1 MSQFFQEIWSR
12 KRVFLL
18 FVPLTLLY
26 STSYFQR
33 TAIPGQIFNQLQ
45 NDLSMDA
52 VHVTYIGAA
61 FIYIY
66 SLSQLF
72 IGYLVDRFG
81 ARRVV
86 TLGGLLFCIGVISFP
101 LLNNHSLVYV
111 ARMIAGIG
119 AGTMYLSLL
128 RESDRLFGRENYSV
142 MIGVVFVCGY
152 AGGLFGTLPFE
163 RLTAAFPWRNVLLAA
178 GLLSCFFYIWFL
190 IAYSTKDGKAS
201 SPAAVTKTSGLKE
214 TCRMFANIPL
224 WLDVFCGTLNFSIY
238 FVIQTVVG
246 KKLLHDAAGMSSGG
260 AAGVIFALTLVC
272 MTVLMSSATLT
283 RLCNNRRKPL
293 MVFASTLEVINIS
306 VMCCALYF
314 KLPSWVFIACFISFA
329 IASGTL
335 ISFSL
340 TAQELGSPGTMTR
353 SAGFYNMTNYLGVV
367 MLSPLVGWF
376 LDKFGNPVTKEGV
389 VIHSPDAYLKLFIC
403 LLILA
408 VTGAIIVHFIPET
421 RGKFQRQDQRS

>member
-81 ARRVV
+81 AKKVV
-86 TLGGLLFCIGVISFP
+86 TLGGLLFCTGVIAFP
-101 LLNNHSLVYV
+101 LLNNPFLIYG

-142 MIGVVFVCGY
+142 MIGVVFLCGY

-163 RLTAAFPWRNVLLAA
+163 RLTSIFSWRNVLLGA
-178 GLLSCFFYIWFL
+178 GLFSLFCYIWFL
-190 IAYSTKDGKAS
+190 VAYSTREGKFS
-201 SPAAVTKTSGLKE
+201 VPALEKKE
-214 TCRMFANIPL
+214 GEKQQTRSMFANAPL

-246 KKLLHDAAGMSSGG
+246 KKLLYDVAKMSSKES
-260 AAGVIFALTLVC
+260 ASVIFALTLVC
-272 MTVLMSSATLT
+272 MTVIFSSATLT
-283 RLCNNRRKPL
+283 RLCGNRRKPL
-293 MVFASTLEVINIS
+293 MIFASTLELIN
-306 VMCCALYF
+306 VALMCCALHF
-314 KLPSWVFIACFISFA
+314 LWPKWVFVVCYISFA
-329 IASGTL
+329 ITSGTL
-335 ISFSL
+335 IAFSL
-340 TAQELGSPGTMTR
+340 TAQELGSRETLTR
-353 SAGFYNMTNYLGVV
+353 SAGFYNMANYLGVV

-376 LDKFGNPVTKEGV
+376 LDKFGNPSKVGGVTV
-389 VIHSPDAYLKLFIC
+389 HSVDAYFKLFCC
-403 LLILA
+403 LLVMAGLGA
-408 VTGAIIVHFIPET
+408 VLVHFIPET
-421 RGKFQRQDQRS
+421 RGKFRR

>member
-1 MSQFFQEIWSR
+1 MSQFFQDIWQR
-12 KRVFLL
+12 KRAFLL

-33 TAIPGQIFNQLQ
+33 TAIPGTIFNQLQ
-45 NDLSMDA
+45 QDLQITALQVS
-52 VHVTYIGAA
+52 YIGAS
-61 FIYIY
+61 FIYVY

-81 ARRVV
+81 ARKVV
-86 TLGGLLFCIGVISFP
+86 MLGGAVFCAGVVSFP
-101 LLNNHSLVYV
+101 LLETPLLIYF
-111 ARMIAGIG
+111 ARMVAGLG

-142 MIGVVFVCGY
+142 MIGAVFVCGY

-163 RLTAAFPWRNVLLAA
+163 RLTSLFPWRHVLLAA
-178 GLLSCFFYIWFL
+178 GLLSLCFYIWFM
-190 IAYSTKDGKAS
+190 IAYASREGRAS
-201 SPAAVTKTSGLKE
+201 SPAGVKKSSGWKE
-214 TCRMFANIPL
+214 TCRMLANWAL
-224 WLDVFCGTLNFSIY
+224 WVDVFCGTLNFSIY

-246 KKLLHDAAGMSSGG
+246 KKLLHDVAGMSSST
-260 AAGVIFALTLVC
+260 AATIIFALTLVC
-272 MTVLMSSATLT
+272 MVILLSSATLT
-283 RLCNNRRKPL
+283 RLCGNRRKPL
-293 MVFASTLEVINIS
+293 MVFASSLEVVNIA

-314 KLPSWVFIACFISFA
+314 RLPSWVFAGCFICFA

-367 MLSPLVGWF
+367 LLSPLVGWF
-376 LDKFGNPVTKEGV
+376 LDKYGNPQIIEGV
-389 VIHSPDAYLKLFIC
+389 VIHSVDAYLKLFCC
-403 LLILA
+403 LLALTA
-408 VTGAIIVHFIPET
+408 TGAIAVHFIPET
-421 RGKFQRQDQRS
+421 RGKFQRQD

>member
-1 MSQFFQEIWSR
+1 MSQFFQEIWQR
-12 KRVFLL
+12 RRAFLL

-33 TAIPGQIFNQLQ
+33 TAIPGTIFNQLQ
-45 NDLSMDA
+45 HDLQISA
-52 VHVTYIGAA
+52 LQVSYIGAS

-81 ARRVV
+81 ARKVV
-86 TLGGLLFCIGVISFP
+86 MLGGAVFCTGVIAFP
-101 LLNNHSLVYV
+101 LLKVPVLIYL

-178 GLLSCFFYIWFL
+178 GILSLIFFIWFM
-190 IAYSTKDGKAS
+190 IAYAS
-201 SPAAVTKTSGLKE
+201 KEGRASAPAKSITASGWKE
-214 TCRMFANIPL
+214 TWLMLKNLPL

-246 KKLLHDAAGMSSGG
+246 KKLLHDAAGMSSSG
-260 AAGVIFALTLVC
+260 AAAVIFALTLVC
-272 MTVLMSSATLT
+272 MTILLSSATLT
-283 RLCNNRRKPL
+283 RLCDNRRKPL
-293 MVFASTLEVINIS
+293 MIFASSLEVVNIA
-306 VMCCALYF
+306 VMCCALHF
-314 KLPSWVFIACFISFA
+314 RLPAWVFAGCFISCA
-329 IASGTL
+329 VASGTL

-367 MLSPLVGWF
+367 LLSPVVGWF
-376 LDKFGNPVTKEGV
+376 LDRFGNPRTVNGV
-389 VIHSPDAYLKLFIC
+389 MIHSTDAYFKLFCC
-403 LLILA
+403 LLVLA
-408 VTGAIIVHFIPET
+408 VVGAVMVHFIPET
-421 RGKFQRQDQRS
+421 RGKFQRED

>member
-12 KRVFLL
+12 KRAFLL

-33 TAIPGQIFNQLQ
+33 TAIPGTIFNQLQ
-45 NDLSMDA
+45 QDLQMTALQVS
-52 VHVTYIGAA
+52 YIGAS

-81 ARRVV
+81 AKKVV
-86 TLGGLLFCIGVISFP
+86 MIGGAVFCSGVISFP
-101 LLNNHSLVYV
+101 LLNTPELIYL
-111 ARMIAGIG
+111 ARMITGIG

-163 RLTAAFPWRNVLLAA
+163 RLTAAFPWRSVLLTA
-178 GLLSCFFYIWFL
+178 GFLSLLFYIWFL
-190 IAYSTKDGKAS
+190 IAYSTGAGRNI
-201 SPAAVTKTSGLKE
+201 VTERKSNVSGWQE
-214 TCRMFANIPL
+214 TKRMFANAAL

-246 KKLLHDAAGMSSGG
+246 KKLLHDAAGMSSQG
-260 AAGVIFALTLVC
+260 AATVIFALTLVC
-272 MTVLMSSATLT
+272 MTILFSSATLT
-283 RLCNNRRKPL
+283 RLCGNRRKPL
-293 MVFASTLEVINIS
+293 MIFASSLEVINVS

-314 KLPSWVFIACFISFA
+314 RLPVWVFIGCFISFA
-329 IASGTL
+329 VASGTL
-335 ISFSL
+335 IAFSL
-340 TAQELGSPGTMTR
+340 TAQELGSPGIMTR

-367 MLSPLVGWF
+367 LLSPVVGWF
-376 LDKFGNPVTKEGV
+376 LDKFGNPVIIDGV
-389 VIHSPDAYLKLFIC
+389 VIHSADAYFKLFCC
-403 LLILA
+403 LFVLALIGA
-408 VTGAIIVHFIPET
+408 VAVHFIPET
-421 RGKFQRQDQRS
+421 RGKFQRQD

>member
-1 MSQFFQEIWSR
+1 MSQFFQDIWQR
-12 KRVFLL
+12 KRAFLL
-18 FVPLTLLY
+18 FIPLTLLY

-33 TAIPGQIFNQLQ
+33 TAIPGTIFNQLQ
-45 NDLSMDA
+45 HDLQMTALQVS
-52 VHVTYIGAA
+52 YIGAS

-81 ARRVV
+81 ARKVV
-86 TLGGLLFCIGVISFP
+86 MIGGAVFCAGVVSFP
-101 LLNNHSLVYV
+101 LLSSPPLLYL
-111 ARMIAGIG
+111 ARMISGIG

-163 RLTAAFPWRNVLLAA
+163 RLTAFFPWRSVLLVA
-178 GLLSCFFYIWFL
+178 GLLSLCYYIWFA
-190 IAYSTKDGKAS
+190 IAYSTRDGRAS
-201 SPAAVTKTSGLKE
+201 VPAGVKKTSGWKE
-214 TCRMFANIPL
+214 TWQMFSNVYL
-224 WLDVFCGTLNFSIY
+224 WLDVFCGTLNFAIY

-246 KKLLHDAAGMSSGG
+246 KKLLHDAAGMSSSS
-260 AAGVIFALTLVC
+260 AATVIFALTLVC
-272 MTVLMSSATLT
+272 MTVLLSSATLT

-293 MVFASTLEVINIS
+293 MIFASSLEVVNIA

-314 KLPSWVFIACFISFA
+314 RLPAWVFAACFISFA
-329 IASGTL
+329 VASGTL

-340 TAQELGSPGTMTR
+340 TAQELGSPSTMTR

-376 LDKFGNPVTKEGV
+376 LDRFGNPVTVDGV
-389 VIHSPDAYLKLFIC
+389 VIHSVDAYLKLFCC
-403 LLILA
+403 LFILA
-408 VTGAIIVHFIPET
+408 ISGAVAVHFIPET
-421 RGKFQRQDQRS
+421 KGKFMRED

>member
-1 MSQFFQEIWSR
+1 MSQFFQEIRSR
-12 KRVFLL
+12 KRAFLL

-33 TAIPGQIFNQLQ
+33 TAIPGTIFNQLQ
-45 NDLSMDA
+45 QDLQMTALQVS
-52 VHVTYIGAA
+52 YIGAS

-81 ARRVV
+81 ARKVV
-86 TLGGLLFCIGVISFP
+86 MIGGAVFCAGVVSFP
-101 LLNNHSLVYV
+101 LLDAPGLVYL
-111 ARMIAGIG
+111 ARMVAGIG

-163 RLTAAFPWRNVLLAA
+163 RLTAAFPWRNVLLVA
-178 GLLSCFFYIWFL
+178 GLLSLFFYIWFT
-190 IAYSTKDGKAS
+190 IAYSTKEGRAS
-201 SPAAVTKTSGLKE
+201 VPAGVGKTSGLKE
-214 TCRMFANIPL
+214 TCRMFANVYL
-224 WLDVFCGTLNFSIY
+224 WLDVFCGTLNFAIY

-246 KKLLHDAAGMSSGG
+246 KKLLHDAAGMSSGA

-283 RLCNNRRKPL
+283 RLCGNRRKPL
-293 MVFASTLEVINIS
+293 MIFASTLEVVNIL
-306 VMCCALYF
+306 VMCSALYF
-314 KLPSWVFIACFISFA
+314 RLPPWVFAGCFISFA

-340 TAQELGSPGTMTR
+340 TAQELGSAATMTR

-367 MLSPLVGWF
+367 LLSPLVGWF
-376 LDKFGNPVTKEGV
+376 LDKFGNPVIKEGV
-389 VIHSPDAYLKLFIC
+389 VIHSVDAYLKLFYC
-403 LLILA
+403 LLVLA
-408 VTGAIIVHFIPET
+408 VSGAIAVHFIPET
-421 RGKFQRQDQRS
+421 RGKFLRQD

>member
-1 MSQFFQEIWSR
+1 MSQFFQDIWQR
-12 KRVFLL
+12 KRAFLL
-18 FVPLTLLY
+18 FIPLTLLY

-33 TAIPGQIFNQLQ
+33 TAIPGTIFNQLQ
-45 NDLSMDA
+45 HDLQMTALQVS
-52 VHVTYIGAA
+52 YIGAS

-86 TLGGLLFCIGVISFP
+86 MLGGAVFCAGVVAFP
-101 LLNNHSLVYV
+101 LLKVPVLIYI
-111 ARMIAGIG
+111 ARMVAGIG

-152 AGGLFGTLPFE
+152 GGGLFGTLPFE
-163 RLTAAFPWRNVLLAA
+163 RLTAAFHWRHVLLGA
-178 GLLSCFFYIWFL
+178 GILSLIFYILFM
-190 IAYSTKDGKAS
+190 ISYAS
-201 SPAAVTKTSGLKE
+201 KEGRASAPAGVVKTSGWKE
-214 TCRMFANIPL
+214 TCRMLANLPL
-224 WLDVFCGTLNFSIY
+224 WLDVFCGTLNFSVY

-246 KKLLHDAAGMSSGG
+246 KKLLHDAAGMSSSG
-260 AAGVIFALTLVC
+260 AATVIFALTLVC

-283 RLCNNRRKPL
+283 RLCGNRRKPL
-293 MVFASTLEVINIS
+293 MIFASSLEVVNMI

-314 KLPSWVFIACFISFA
+314 RLPSWVFAGCFISFA

-367 MLSPLVGWF
+367 MLSPVVGWF
-376 LDKFGNPVTKEGV
+376 LDRFGNPQMVDGV
-389 VIHSPDAYLKLFIC
+389 LIHSVDAYFKLFCC
-403 LLILA
+403 LLVPVIIGA
-408 VTGAIIVHFIPET
+408 VAVHFIPET
-421 RGKFQRQDQRS
+421 RGKFCRED

>member
-12 KRVFLL
+12 KRAFLL
-18 FVPLTLLY
+18 FIPLTLLY

-33 TAIPGQIFNQLQ
+33 TAIPGTIFNQLQ
-45 NDLSMDA
+45 QDLQMTALQVS
-52 VHVTYIGAA
+52 YIGAS

-86 TLGGLLFCIGVISFP
+86 MIGGAVFCAGVVSFP
-101 LLNNHSLVYV
+101 LLNTPGLIYL
-111 ARMIAGIG
+111 ARMVSGIG

-163 RLTAAFPWRNVLLAA
+163 RLTAAFPWRNVLLTA
-178 GLLSCFFYIWFL
+178 GLLSLFFYIWFM
-190 IAYSTKDGKAS
+190 IAYSTKEGRAS
-201 SPAAVTKTSGLKE
+201 VPAGVANGSGIKE
-214 TCRMFANIPL
+214 TCRMFANFHL
-224 WLDVFCGTLNFSIY
+224 WLDVFCGTLNFAIY

-246 KKLLHDAAGMSSGG
+246 KKLLHDAAGMSSSG

-283 RLCNNRRKPL
+283 RLCSNRRKPL
-293 MVFASTLEVINIS
+293 MIFASTLEVVNIS

-314 KLPSWVFIACFISFA
+314 RLPAWIFAACFISFA
-329 IASGTL
+329 VASGTL

-340 TAQELGSPGTMTR
+340 TAQELGSPATMTR

-376 LDKFGNPVTKEGV
+376 LDKFGDPVIRDGV
-389 VIHSPDAYLKLFIC
+389 VIHSSDAYLKLFCC
-403 LLILA
+403 LFFLA
-408 VTGAIIVHFIPET
+408 VTGAIMVHFIPET
-421 RGKFQRQDQRS
+421 RGKFMRED

>member
-1 MSQFFQEIWSR
+1 MSQFFQEIWQR
-12 KRVFLL
+12 KRAFLL

-33 TAIPGQIFNQLQ
+33 TAIPGTIFNQLQ
-45 NDLSMDA
+45 QDLQLTALQVS
-52 VHVTYIGAA
+52 YIGAS

-81 ARRVV
+81 ARKVV
-86 TLGGLLFCIGVISFP
+86 MLGGAVFCTGVISFP
-101 LLNNHSLVYV
+101 LMSHPLLIYA
-111 ARMIAGIG
+111 ARMVAGVG

-142 MIGVVFVCGY
+142 MIGIVFVCGY

-163 RLTAAFPWRNVLLAA
+163 RLTAVFPWRNVLLTA
-178 GLLSCFFYIWFL
+178 GILSLVFYLWFL
-190 IAYSTKDGKAS
+190 IAYSGKSGKAS
-201 SPAAVTKTSGLKE
+201 LPAGTRKVSGWKE
-214 TCRMFANIPL
+214 TCRMFANLPL
-224 WLDVFCGTLNFSIY
+224 WLDVFCGTMNFSIY

-246 KKLLHDAAGMSSGG
+246 KKLLHDAAGMSSQ
-260 AAGVIFALTLVC
+260 ASATVIFALTLVGMC
-272 MTVLMSSATLT
+272 VLLSSATLT
-283 RLCNNRRKPL
+283 RLCGNRRKPL
-293 MVFASTLEVINIS
+293 MIFASTLEVINVC
-306 VMCCALYF
+306 VMCAALYF
-314 KLPSWVFIACFISFA
+314 RLPGWVFAGCFISFA

-335 ISFSL
+335 IAFSL

-376 LDKFGNPVTKEGV
+376 LDKFGNPQLIDGV
-389 VIHSPDAYLKLFIC
+389 VVHSVDAYFKLFCC
-403 LLILA
+403 LLVPV
-408 VTGAIIVHFIPET
+408 VTGAVTVHFIPET
-421 RGKFQRQDQRS
+421 RGKFQRQD